1 MKRKWVGP
9 LLTVAMLALALWA
22 LERGRW
28 RGSRALVFASLLL
41 AVAALAPVWTVTRM
55 AAPAAVAQA
64 DDAVAYSPEALD
76 ALRAQDRAVFVTLR
90 EEGQLRGCIGSLVP
104 EEALYQSV
112 HNNAVNAAL
121 RDPRFS
127 PLRDEERTNLS
138 VSVSILGPIRDVA
151 DASAF
156 RPGQHGI
163 ILRKGPA
170 RAVFLPEVAVEQGWT
185 REETLSYLSR
195 KAGLAEDA
203 WRRGARFQVFESVVL
218 SRTGR

>member
-1 MKRKWVGP
+1 MTISEQRSGDWSPGLSEAEKAMVFAIAMDSLAWCTAGESGPFGFDRYVLTP
-9 LLTVAMLALALWA
+9 LLKAK
-22 LERGRW
+22 
-28 RGSRALVFASLLL
+28 FA
-41 AVAALAPVWTVTRM
+41 T
-55 AAPAAVAQA
+55 
-64 DDAVAYSPEALD
+64 
-76 ALRAQDRAVFVTLR
+76 FVTLKAHG
-90 EEGQLRGCIGSLVP
+90 ELRGCIGSLVP